1 MTVALRR
8 KGRQVDGLLVL
19 DKPTGMSSNAALQQ
33 AKRLFGAAKAGHTG
47 SLDPLATGVLPLCF
61 GEATK
66 FSQFLL
72 DADKAYES
80 TFILGVGTDTADAD
94 GAVIAQASAAHL
106 TEDAVITAIARLT
119 GAIGQVP
126 PMYSALKV
134 DGQPLYKRAR
144 AGEQVERAVRS
155 VDIYCFQLV
164 SFESGEHVRINVS
177 VRCSKGTYI
186 RTLAEDLGAA
196 LGVPAHVETLRRC
209 QSGPFALDDCVTP
222 GQLTALKEAGADA
235 DLDAFLQPI
244 ESCIQHLPRLSLSEA
259 ATFYIRQGQ
268 PVLVPNGPQSGMVR
282 IVDARGLFLGIGDM
296 RDDGRLAPKRLLAQ

>member
-1 MTVALRR
+1 MARR
-8 KGRQVDGLLVL
+8 KKGRHVDGLLLL
-19 DKPTGMSSNAALQQ
+19 DKPTGMSSNAALQH

-72 DADKAYES
+72 DADKGYES
-80 TFILGVGTDTADAD
+80 TFVLGVGTDTADAD
-94 GAVIAQASAAHL
+94 GAVITRASAAHL
-106 TEDAVITAIARLT
+106 TEDSVTQAMVMLT
-119 GAIGQVP
+119 GAIEQVP

-144 AGEQVERAVRS
+144 AGEQVERAARPVK
-155 VDIYCFQLV
+155 IYGFELL
-164 SFESGEHVRINVS
+164 SFEPGEQVRLGVK

-196 LGVPAHVETLRRC
+196 LGVPAHVSTLRRC

-222 GQLTALKEAGADA
+222 EQLTAVKKAGTDT
-235 DLDAFLQPI
+235 DLDALLQPI

-282 IVDARGLFLGIGDM
+282 IADAGGLFLGVGDM
-296 RDDGRLAPKRLLAQ
+296 RDDGKLAPKRLLAQ

>member
-1 MTVALRR
+1 MARRR

-19 DKPTGMSSNAALQQ
+19 DKPSGMSSNAALQQ

-72 DADKAYES
+72 DADKGYES
-80 TFILGVGTDTADAD
+80 TFVLGEGTDTADAD

-106 TEDAVITAIARLT
+106 SEDQVTRAMETLT
-119 GAIGQVP
+119 GAIEQVP

-144 AGEQVERAVRS
+144 AGEQVERAARP
-155 VDIYCFQLV
+155 VDIYR
-164 SFESGEHVRINVS
+164 FELLSCEFSEQVRLT
-177 VRCSKGTYI
+177 VRVQCSKGTYI

-196 LGVPAHVETLRRC
+196 LGVPAHVATLRRC
-209 QSGPFALDDCVTP
+209 QSGPFVLNDCVTP
-222 GQLTALKEAGADA
+222 EQLTAVKASGTDT
-235 DLDAFLQPI
+235 DLDALLQPI
-244 ESCIQHLPRLSLSEA
+244 ESCIEHLPRLTLSEA

-282 IVDARGLFLGIGDM
+282 IADAGGLFLGVGDM
-296 RDDGRLAPKRLLAQ
+296 RDDGKLAPRRLLAQ

>member
-1 MTVALRR
+1 MARR
-8 KGRQVDGLLVL
+8 KKGRQVDGLLVL

-72 DADKAYES
+72 DADKGYES
-80 TFILGVGTDTADAD
+80 TFVLGVGTDTADAD
-94 GAVIAQASAAHL
+94 GAVIAQASAVHL
-106 TEDAVITAIARLT
+106 TEDVVTQAMATLT
-119 GAIGQVP
+119 GAIEQLP

-144 AGEQVERAVRS
+144 AGEQVERTARPVE
-155 VDIYCFQLV
+155 IYCFELL
-164 SFESGEHVRINVS
+164 SFEPGEQVRLGVK

-196 LGVPAHVETLRRC
+196 LGVPAHVATLRRC

-222 GQLTALKEAGADA
+222 EQLTAVKASGTET
-235 DLDAFLQPI
+235 DLDALLQPI
-244 ESCIQHLPRLSLSEA
+244 ESGIQHLPRLSLSEA

-282 IVDARGLFLGIGDM
+282 IADAGGLFLGVGDM
-296 RDDGRLAPKRLLAQ
+296 RDDGKLAPKRLLAQ

>member
-1 MTVALRR
+1 MARR
-8 KGRQVDGLLVL
+8 KKGRQVDGLLVL
-19 DKPTGMSSNAALQQ
+19 DKPTGMSSNAALQH
-33 AKRLFGAAKAGHTG
+33 AKWLFGAAKAGHTG

-72 DADKAYES
+72 DADKGYES
-80 TFILGVGTDTADAD
+80 TFVLGVGTDTADAD
-94 GAVIAQASAAHL
+94 GAVIAQASAVHL
-106 TEDAVITAIARLT
+106 TEDVVTQAMATLT
-119 GAIGQVP
+119 GAIEQVP

-144 AGEQVERAVRS
+144 AGEQVERTARPVE
-155 VDIYCFQLV
+155 IYSFELLT
-164 SFESGEHVRINVS
+164 FESGDQVRLGVK

-196 LGVPAHVETLRRC
+196 LGVPAHVATLRRC

-222 GQLTALKEAGADA
+222 EQLTAVKASGTET
-235 DLDAFLQPI
+235 DLDALLQPI
-244 ESCIQHLPRLSLSEA
+244 ESGIQHLPRLSLSEA

-282 IVDARGLFLGIGDM
+282 IADAGGLFLGVGDM
-296 RDDGRLAPKRLLAQ
+296 RDDGKLAPKRLLAQ

>member
-1 MTVALRR
+1 MARR
-8 KGRQVDGLLVL
+8 KKGRQVDGLLVL

-72 DADKAYES
+72 DADKGYES
-80 TFILGVGTDTADAD
+80 TFVLGVGTDTADAD
-94 GAVIAQASAAHL
+94 GAVIAQASAVHL
-106 TEDAVITAIARLT
+106 TEDVVTQAMVTLT
-119 GAIGQVP
+119 GVIEQVP

-144 AGEQVERAVRS
+144 AGEQIERAARPVE
-155 VDIYCFQLV
+155 IYGFELL
-164 SFESGEHVRINVS
+164 SFEPGDQVRLGVK

-196 LGVPAHVETLRRC
+196 LGVPAHVSTLRRC

-222 GQLTALKEAGADA
+222 EQLTAVKASGTDT
-235 DLDAFLQPI
+235 DLDALLQPI
-244 ESCIQHLPRLSLSEA
+244 ESGIQHLPRLSLSEA

-282 IVDARGLFLGIGDM
+282 IADAGGLFLGVGDM
-296 RDDGRLAPKRLLAQ
+296 RDDGKLAPKRLLAQ

>member
-1 MTVALRR
+1 MARR
-8 KGRQVDGLLVL
+8 KKGRQVDGLLVL

-80 TFILGVGTDTADAD
+80 TFALGVGTDTADAD
-94 GAVIAQASAAHL
+94 GTVIAQASAAHL
-106 TEDAVITAIARLT
+106 TEESVTQAMERLT
-119 GAIGQVP
+119 GAIEQVP

-144 AGEQVERAVRS
+144 AGEQVERAARTVE
-155 VDIYCFQLV
+155 IYGFELL
-164 SFESGEHVRINVS
+164 SFKPGDQVRITVR

-186 RTLAEDLGAA
+186 RSLAEDLGAA
-196 LGVPAHVETLRRC
+196 LGVPAHVSTLRRC
-209 QSGPFALDDCVTP
+209 QSGPFTLDDSVTP
-222 GQLTALKEAGADA
+222 EQLTALKESGTDT
-235 DLDAFLQPI
+235 DLDALLQPI

-282 IVDARGLFLGIGDM
+282 IADAGGLFLGVGDM
-296 RDDGRLAPKRLLAQ
+296 RDDGKLAPKRLLAQ

>member
-1 MTVALRR
+1 MARR
-8 KGRQVDGLLVL
+8 KKGRQVDGLLVL

-72 DADKAYES
+72 DADKGYES
-80 TFILGVGTDTADAD
+80 TFVLGVGTDTADAD
-94 GAVIAQASAAHL
+94 GAVIAQASAVHL
-106 TEDAVITAIARLT
+106 TEDAVTQAMATLT
-119 GAIGQVP
+119 GAIEQVP

-144 AGEQVERAVRS
+144 TGEQVERAARPVEIYGFELLTFEPGEQVRLG
-155 VDIYCFQLV
+155 VK
-164 SFESGEHVRINVS
+164 

-196 LGVPAHVETLRRC
+196 LGVPAHVATLRRC

-222 GQLTALKEAGADA
+222 EQLTAVKASGTDT
-235 DLDAFLQPI
+235 DLDALLQPI
-244 ESCIQHLPRLSLSEA
+244 ESGIQHLPRLSLSEA

-282 IVDARGLFLGIGDM
+282 IADAGVFFSAWAICEMMGN
-296 RDDGRLAPKRLLAQ
+296 

>member
-1 MTVALRR
+1 MARR
-8 KGRQVDGLLVL
+8 KKGRQVDGLLVL

-72 DADKAYES
+72 DADKGYES
-80 TFILGVGTDTADAD
+80 TFVLGVGTDTADAD
-94 GAVIAQASAAHL
+94 GAVIAQASAVHL
-106 TEDAVITAIARLT
+106 TEDAVTQAMATLT
-119 GAIGQVP
+119 GAIEQVP

-144 AGEQVERAVRS
+144 AGEQIERAARPVE
-155 VDIYCFQLV
+155 IY
-164 SFESGEHVRINVS
+164 SFELLSFEPGEQVRLGVK

-196 LGVPAHVETLRRC
+196 LGVPAHVSTLRRC

-222 GQLTALKEAGADA
+222 DQLAAVKESGTDT
-235 DLDAFLQPI
+235 DLDALLQPI
-244 ESCIQHLPRLSLSEA
+244 ESCLQHLPRLSLSEA

-282 IVDARGLFLGIGDM
+282 IADAGGLFLGVGDM
-296 RDDGRLAPKRLLAQ
+296 RDDGKLAPKRLLAQ

>member
-1 MTVALRR
+1 MARR
-8 KGRQVDGLLVL
+8 KKGRQVDGLLVL

-72 DADKAYES
+72 DADKGYES
-80 TFILGVGTDTADAD
+80 TFVLGVGTDTADAD
-94 GAVIAQASAAHL
+94 GAVIAQASAVHL
-106 TEDAVITAIARLT
+106 TEDAVTHAMATLT
-119 GAIGQVP
+119 GAIEQVP

-144 AGEQVERAVRS
+144 AGEQVERTARPVE
-155 VDIYCFQLV
+155 IYSFELLT
-164 SFESGEHVRINVS
+164 FESGDQVRLGVK

-196 LGVPAHVETLRRC
+196 LGVPAHVATLRRY

-222 GQLTALKEAGADA
+222 EQLTAVKASGTDT
-235 DLDAFLQPI
+235 DLDALLQPI
-244 ESCIQHLPRLSLSEA
+244 ESGIQHLPRLSLSEA

-282 IVDARGLFLGIGDM
+282 IADAGGLFLGVGDM
-296 RDDGRLAPKRLLAQ
+296 RDDGKLAPKRLLAQ

>member
-1 MTVALRR
+1 
-8 KGRQVDGLLVL
+8 
-19 DKPTGMSSNAALQQ
+19 MSSNAALQH

-72 DADKAYES
+72 DADKGYES
-80 TFILGVGTDTADAD
+80 TFVLGVGTETADAD

-106 TEDAVITAIARLT
+106 SEDQVTRAMETLT
-119 GAIGQVP
+119 GAIEQVP

-144 AGEQVERAVRS
+144 AGEQVERAARPVHIYRFELLSCEPAEQLRLTVR
-155 VDIYCFQLV
+155 VQ
-164 SFESGEHVRINVS
+164 
-177 VRCSKGTYI
+177 CSKGTYI

-196 LGVPAHVETLRRC
+196 LGVPAHVATLRRC
-209 QSGPFALDDCVTP
+209 RSGPFVLNDCVTP
-222 GQLTALKEAGADA
+222 EQVTAVKEAGSDA
-235 DLDAFLQPI
+235 GLDALLQPI

-282 IVDARGLFLGIGDM
+282 IADAGGMFLGVGDM
-296 RDDGRLAPKRLLAQ
+296 RDDGKLVPKRLLAQ

>member
-1 MTVALRR
+1 MARRR
-8 KGRQVDGLLVL
+8 KGRQVNGLLVL

-72 DADKAYES
+72 DADKVYGS
-80 TFILGVGTDTADAD
+80 TFVLGVGTDTADAD
-94 GAVIAQASAAHL
+94 GAVTAQTSAAHL
-106 TEDAVITAIARLT
+106 TEDEVIQAMATLT
-119 GAIGQVP
+119 GSIEQVP

-144 AGEQVERAVRS
+144 AGEQVERAARS

-164 SFESGEHVRINVS
+164 HFEPGEHVRINVN

-196 LGVPAHVETLRRC
+196 LGLPAYVATLRRC
-209 QSGPFALDDCVTP
+209 QSGPFTLDECVTP
-222 GQLTALKEAGADA
+222 EQLTAVKEAGAGG
-235 DLDAFLQPI
+235 DLDALLQPI

-268 PVLVPNGPQSGMVR
+268 SVLVPNGPQSGMVR
-282 IVDARGLFLGIGDM
+282 IADAEGVFLGVGDM
-296 RDDGRLAPKRLLAQ
+296 RDDGKLAPKRLLAQ

>member
-1 MTVALRR
+1 MARR
-8 KGRQVDGLLVL
+8 KKGRQVDGLLVL
-19 DKPTGMSSNAALQQ
+19 DKPTGMSSNAALQR

-72 DADKAYES
+72 DADKGYES
-80 TFILGVGTDTADAD
+80 TFVLGVGTDTADAD
-94 GAVIAQASAAHL
+94 GAVITRASAVHL
-106 TEDAVITAIARLT
+106 AEDSVTRAMVMLT
-119 GAIGQVP
+119 GAIEQVP

-144 AGEQVERAVRS
+144 AGEQVERAARPVE
-155 VDIYCFQLV
+155 IYGFELL
-164 SFESGEHVRINVS
+164 SFEPGEEVRLGVK

-196 LGVPAHVETLRRC
+196 LGVPAHVSALRRY
-209 QSGPFALDDCVTP
+209 QSGPFAIDDCVTP
-222 GQLTALKEAGADA
+222 EQLTAVKESGTDT
-235 DLDAFLQPI
+235 DLDALLQPI

-282 IVDARGLFLGIGDM
+282 IADAGGLFLGVGDM
-296 RDDGRLAPKRLLAQ
+296 RDDGKLAPKRLLAR

>member
-1 MTVALRR
+1 MARR
-8 KGRQVDGLLVL
+8 KKGRQVDGLLVL
-19 DKPTGMSSNAALQQ
+19 DKPTGMSSNAALQHT
-33 AKRLFGAAKAGHTG
+33 KRLFGAAKAGHTG

-72 DADKAYES
+72 DADKGYES
-80 TFILGVGTDTADAD
+80 TFVLGVGTDTADAD
-94 GAVIAQASAAHL
+94 GAVITRASAAHL
-106 TEDAVITAIARLT
+106 TEDSVTQAMVMLT
-119 GAIGQVP
+119 GAIEQVP

-144 AGEQVERAVRS
+144 AGEQVERAARPVE
-155 VDIYCFQLV
+155 IYGFELL
-164 SFESGEHVRINVS
+164 SFEPGEQVRLGVK

-196 LGVPAHVETLRRC
+196 LGVPAHVSTLRRC

-222 GQLTALKEAGADA
+222 DQLAAVKESGTDT
-235 DLDAFLQPI
+235 DLDALLQPI
-244 ESCIQHLPRLSLSEA
+244 ESCLQHLPRLSLSEA

-282 IVDARGLFLGIGDM
+282 IADAGGLFLGVGDM
-296 RDDGRLAPKRLLAQ
+296 RDDGKLAPKRLLAQ

>member
-1 MTVALRR
+1 
-8 KGRQVDGLLVL
+8 
-19 DKPTGMSSNAALQQ
+19 MSSNAALQHT
-33 AKRLFGAAKAGHTG
+33 KCLFGAAKAGHTG

-72 DADKAYES
+72 DADKGYES
-80 TFILGVGTDTADAD
+80 TFVLGVGTDTADAD
-94 GAVIAQASAAHL
+94 GAVIAEASAAPL
-106 TEDAVITAIARLT
+106 TEEAVIQAMATLT
-119 GAIGQVP
+119 GAIEQVP

-144 AGEQVERAVRS
+144 AGEQVERAARS
-155 VDIYCFQLV
+155 VHIYR
-164 SFESGEHVRINVS
+164 FELLSCEPDEQMRLTVRVH
-177 VRCSKGTYI
+177 CSKGTYI

-196 LGVPAHVETLRRC
+196 LGVPAHVATLRRC
-209 QSGPFALDDCVTP
+209 QSGPFAVDDCVTP
-222 GQLTALKEAGADA
+222 EQLTAVKGSGTDTE
-235 DLDAFLQPI
+235 LDTLLQPI

-282 IVDARGLFLGIGDM
+282 IADARGLFLGVGEL
-296 RDDGRLAPKRLLAQ
+296 RDDGKLAPKRLLAQ

>member
-1 MTVALRR
+1 
-8 KGRQVDGLLVL
+8 
-19 DKPTGMSSNAALQQ
+19 MSSNAALQQ

-72 DADKAYES
+72 DADKGYES
-80 TFILGVGTDTADAD
+80 TFVLGVGTETADAD
-94 GAVIAQASAAHL
+94 GAVIAKASASQL
-106 TEDAVITAIARLT
+106 TEVELTQAMKTLT
-119 GAIGQVP
+119 GAIEQVP

-144 AGEQVERAVRS
+144 AGEQVERAARPVH
-155 VDIYCFQLV
+155 IYCFELL
-164 SFESGEHVRINVS
+164 SFEPGDQARLTVRVQ
-177 VRCSKGTYI
+177 CSKGTYI
-186 RTLAEDLGAA
+186 RTLAEDLGDA
-196 LGVPAHVETLRRC
+196 LGVPAHVAALRRC
-209 QSGPFALDDCVTP
+209 QSGPFVLDDCVTP
-222 GQLTALKEAGADA
+222 EQLTAVRKAGGDS
-235 DLDAFLQPI
+235 DLDVLLKPI

-282 IVDARGLFLGIGDM
+282 IADAGGFFSAWAICEMMGN
-296 RDDGRLAPKRLLAQ
+296 

>member
-1 MTVALRR
+1 MTLARRR
-8 KGRQVDGLLVL
+8 KGRQIDGLLVL
-19 DKPTGMSSNAALQQ
+19 DKPSGMSSNAALQQ

-72 DADKAYES
+72 DADKGYES
-80 TFILGVGTDTADAD
+80 TFVLGVGTETADAD
-94 GAVIAQASAAHL
+94 GAVIAKASASQL
-106 TEDAVITAIARLT
+106 TEFELTQAMKTLT
-119 GAIGQVP
+119 GAIEQVP

-144 AGEQVERAVRS
+144 AGEQVERAARPVH
-155 VDIYCFQLV
+155 IYRFELL
-164 SFESGEHVRINVS
+164 SFEPGDQARLTVRVQ
-177 VRCSKGTYI
+177 CSKGTYI

-196 LGVPAHVETLRRC
+196 LGVPAHVVALRRC
-209 QSGPFALDDCVTP
+209 QSGPFVLDDCVTP
-222 GQLTALKEAGADA
+222 EQLTAVRKAGRDS
-235 DLDAFLQPI
+235 DLDVLLKPI
-244 ESCIQHLPRLSLSEA
+244 ESCMQHLPRLSLPEA

-282 IVDARGLFLGIGDM
+282 IADARGLFLGVGDM
-296 RDDGRLAPKRLLAQ
+296 RDDGKLAPKRLLAQ

>member
-1 MTVALRR
+1 
-8 KGRQVDGLLVL
+8 LVL

-33 AKRLFGAAKAGHTG
+33 VKRLFEAAKAGHTG

-72 DADKAYES
+72 DADKAYDS
-80 TFILGVGTDTADAD
+80 TFVLGVGTDTADAD
-94 GAVIAQASAAHL
+94 GTLIAQASAAHL
-106 TEDAVITAIARLT
+106 TEDAVNQAMATLT
-119 GAIGQVP
+119 GAIEQVP

-144 AGEQVERAVRS
+144 AGEQVERTARA
-155 VDIYCFQLV
+155 VDIYCFELV
-164 SFESGEHVRINVS
+164 SFEPGEHVRINVN
-177 VRCSKGTYI
+177 VCCSKGTYI

-196 LGVPAHVETLRRC
+196 LGVPAHVARLRRC

-222 GQLTALKEAGADA
+222 EQLTAVKEVGADTG
-235 DLDAFLQPI
+235 LDALLQPI

-282 IVDARGLFLGIGDM
+282 IADAEGLFLGVGDM
-296 RDDGRLAPKRLLAQ
+296 RDGGKLAPKRLLAQ

>member
-1 MTVALRR
+1 MARR
-8 KGRQVDGLLVL
+8 KKGRQVDGLLVL
-19 DKPTGMSSNAALQQ
+19 DKPTGMSSNAALQH
-33 AKRLFGAAKAGHTG
+33 AKRLFGAVKAGHTG

-72 DADKAYES
+72 DADKGYES
-80 TFILGVGTDTADAD
+80 TFVLGVGTDTADAD
-94 GAVIAQASAAHL
+94 GAVIAQASAVHL
-106 TEDAVITAIARLT
+106 TEDAVTQAMATLT
-119 GAIGQVP
+119 GAIEQVP

-144 AGEQVERAVRS
+144 TGEQVERAARPVEIYGFELLTFEPGEQVRLG
-155 VDIYCFQLV
+155 VK
-164 SFESGEHVRINVS
+164 

-196 LGVPAHVETLRRC
+196 LGVPAHVATLRRY

-222 GQLTALKEAGADA
+222 EQLTAVKASGTDT
-235 DLDAFLQPI
+235 DLDALLQPI
-244 ESCIQHLPRLSLSEA
+244 ESGIQHLPRLSLSEA

-282 IVDARGLFLGIGDM
+282 IADAGGLFLGVGDM
-296 RDDGRLAPKRLLAQ
+296 RDDGKLAPKRLLAQ

>member
-1 MTVALRR
+1 MARR
-8 KGRQVDGLLVL
+8 KKGRQVDGLLVL

-72 DADKAYES
+72 DADKGYES
-80 TFILGVGTDTADAD
+80 TFALGVGTDTADAD
-94 GAVIAQASAAHL
+94 GAVIAQASAVHL
-106 TEDAVITAIARLT
+106 TEDAVTQAMATLT
-119 GAIGQVP
+119 GAIEQVP

-144 AGEQVERAVRS
+144 TGEQVERAARPVEIYGFELLTFEPGEQVRLG
-155 VDIYCFQLV
+155 VK
-164 SFESGEHVRINVS
+164 

-196 LGVPAHVETLRRC
+196 LGVPAHVATLRRC

-222 GQLTALKEAGADA
+222 EQLTAVKASGTDT
-235 DLDAFLQPI
+235 DLDALLQPI
-244 ESCIQHLPRLSLSEA
+244 ESGIQHLPRLSLSEA

-282 IVDARGLFLGIGDM
+282 IADAGGLFLGVGDM
-296 RDDGRLAPKRLLAQ
+296 RDDGKLAPKRLLAQ

>member
-1 MTVALRR
+1 MARR
-8 KGRQVDGLLVL
+8 KKGRQVDGLLVL

-72 DADKAYES
+72 DADKGYES
-80 TFILGVGTDTADAD
+80 TFVLGVGTDTADAD
-94 GAVIAQASAAHL
+94 GAVITRASAAHL
-106 TEDAVITAIARLT
+106 TEDSVTQAMVMLT
-119 GAIGQVP
+119 GAIEQVP

-134 DGQPLYKRAR
+134 NGQPLYRRAR
-144 AGEQVERAVRS
+144 AGEQVERAARPVE
-155 VDIYCFQLV
+155 IYGFELL
-164 SFESGEHVRINVS
+164 SFEPGEQVRLGVK

-196 LGVPAHVETLRRC
+196 LGVPAHVSTLRRC
-209 QSGPFALDDCVTP
+209 QSGPFALDDCVTLD
-222 GQLTALKEAGADA
+222 QLAAVKESGTNT
-235 DLDAFLQPI
+235 DLDALLQPI
-244 ESCIQHLPRLSLSEA
+244 ESCLQHLPRLSLSEA

-282 IVDARGLFLGIGDM
+282 IADAGGLFLGVGDM
-296 RDDGRLAPKRLLAQ
+296 RDDGKLAPKRLLAQ

>member
-1 MTVALRR
+1 MARR
-8 KGRQVDGLLVL
+8 KKGRQVDGLLVL
-19 DKPTGMSSNAALQQ
+19 DKPSGMSSNAALQY
-33 AKRLFGAAKAGHTG
+33 AKRLFGAVKAGHTG

-72 DADKAYES
+72 DADKGYES
-80 TFILGVGTDTADAD
+80 TFVLGVGTDTADAD
-94 GAVIAQASAAHL
+94 GAVITRASAAHL
-106 TEDAVITAIARLT
+106 TEDSVTRAMVMLT
-119 GAIGQVP
+119 GAIEQVP

-144 AGEQVERAVRS
+144 AGEQAERAARPVE
-155 VDIYCFQLV
+155 IYGFELL
-164 SFESGEHVRINVS
+164 SFEPGEQVRLGVK

-196 LGVPAHVETLRRC
+196 LGVPAHVSTLRRC

-222 GQLTALKEAGADA
+222 EQLTAVKESGTDT
-235 DLDAFLQPI
+235 DLDALLQPI

-282 IVDARGLFLGIGDM
+282 IADAGGLFLGVGDM
-296 RDDGRLAPKRLLAQ
+296 RDDGKLAPRRLLAQ

>member
-1 MTVALRR
+1 VARR
-8 KGRQVDGLLVL
+8 KKGRQVDGLLVL
-19 DKPTGMSSNAALQQ
+19 DKPTGMSSNAVLQH

-72 DADKAYES
+72 DADKGYES
-80 TFILGVGTDTADAD
+80 TFVLGVGTDTADAD
-94 GAVIAQASAAHL
+94 GALITRASAAHL
-106 TEDAVITAIARLT
+106 TEDSVTRAMVMLT
-119 GAIGQVP
+119 GAIEQVP

-144 AGEQVERAVRS
+144 AGEQVERAARPVE
-155 VDIYCFQLV
+155 IYGFELL
-164 SFESGEHVRINVS
+164 SFEPGEQVRLGVK

-196 LGVPAHVETLRRC
+196 LGVPAHVSTLRRC

-222 GQLTALKEAGADA
+222 DQLAAVKESGTDT
-235 DLDAFLQPI
+235 DLDALLQPI

-268 PVLVPNGPQSGMVR
+268 PVLVPNAPQSGMVR
-282 IVDARGLFLGIGDM
+282 IADAGGLFLGVGDM
-296 RDDGRLAPKRLLAQ
+296 RDDGKLAPKRLLAQ